1 MLFGTTDQFLKRFKL
16 NSLADLPDYDELMA
30 AIRPESDR
38 DSYLYA
44 REDGIDDRESSE
56 EAVHDFPAETQEK
69 ENPRK
74 KKTES
79 ESETKEAEGKTLE
92 GGYEIP
98 DFLRGLDDADIV
110 KIS

>member
-1 MLFGTTDQFLKRFKL
+1 M
-16 NSLADLPDYDELMA
+16 
-30 AIRPESDR
+30 
-38 DSYLYA
+38 
-44 REDGIDDRESSE
+44 
-56 EAVHDFPAETQEK
+56 HDFPAETQEK
-69 ENPRK
+69 ENSRK